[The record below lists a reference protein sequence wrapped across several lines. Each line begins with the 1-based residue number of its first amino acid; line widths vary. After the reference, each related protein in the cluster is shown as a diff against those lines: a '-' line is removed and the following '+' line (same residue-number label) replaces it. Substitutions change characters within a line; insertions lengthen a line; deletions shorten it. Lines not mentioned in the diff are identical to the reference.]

1 MSNSLLL
8 KKYKNLHIFFLN
20 LSILGAYF
28 ERSVFFPYLKPKNF
42 QKRGNWLWVL
52 KMLGSHLTLLS
63 AQFLQPNMVLITW
76 SQPNKHFNLHCTDCN
91 HKQRDPENLI
101 LTSGYRQH
109 DKNVQT
115 FKMQDIENREYETR

>member
-1 MSNSLLL
+1 MGA
-8 KKYKNLHIFFLN
+8 KNVG
-20 LSILGAYF
+20 LSFNTIICTIL
-28 ERSVFFPYLKPKNF
+28 
-42 QKRGNWLWVL
+42 
-52 KMLGSHLTLLS
+52 T
-63 AQFLQPNMVLITW
+63 AQYGFITW